1 MKMQQQSIP
10 NSYPISTF
18 FSQDFHARAFHNL
31 EAEKDLKILVEKC
44 FSKLQGLLPLK
55 DLAFS
60 SSKMFPDCLTMTKG
74 KHLKLSSVHWTTWG
88 IAYHGRFLTAR
99 ISEFPSQGTGYILS
113 DFLEKN
119 VEEKYYLSRRQV
131 EMLSDRESYSQGK
144 RIYSADGVSCTL
156 TSTGGGIG
164 GKTGV

>member
-1 MKMQQQSIP
+1 MFAGIGGFRSGLEATGGFECVGYCEINRHAKQAYEALYQTEGELYYEG
-10 NSYPISTF
+10 YPISTF

-74 KHLKLSSVHWTTWG
+74 KHLKLSSVHW
-88 IAYHGRFLTAR
+88 
-99 ISEFPSQGTGYILS
+99 IS
-113 DFLEKN
+113 
-119 VEEKYYLSRRQV
+119 
-131 EMLSDRESYSQGK
+131 
-144 RIYSADGVSCTL
+144 
-156 TSTGGGIG
+156 
-164 GKTGV
+164 

>member
-1 MKMQQQSIP
+1 MKMQQKSIP
-10 NSYPISTF
+10 DSYPISTF
-18 FSQDFHARAFHNL
+18 FSQDFPVSRFPSQ
-31 EAEKDLKILVEKC
+31 ESDGDLKMFAEQC
-44 FSKLQGLLPLK
+44 SSRLQELLPLK

-74 KHLKLSSVHWTTWG
+74 KHLKLSSARWTTWG
-88 IAYHGRFLTAR
+88 IVYRGRFLTAK
-99 ISEFPSQGTGYILS
+99 ISEYPSHGTGYILS

-131 EMLSDRESYSQGK
+131 EMLSDRENCSQGK

-156 TSTGGGIG
+156 TSSGGGVG
-164 GKTGV
+164 GRTGV